1 MIEQTMTITPIVFIL
16 IILLFGFDLTGQ
28 VEIPQGPQ

>member
-1 MIEQTMTITPIVFIL
+1 MNPVVLIL

-28 VEIPQGPQ
+28 VTSLAKTKAKT

>member
-16 IILLFGFDLTGQ
+16 TILLFGFDLTGH
-28 VEIPQGPQ
+28 VEILR